1 MRLPWNAGGSDDAFS
16 LAPLLSSRTWAACDR
31 ALRGMLYPFARGAAA
46 QQSFRRVMSYY
57 NPFIATYFQWLHA
70 LTTAMTCLIPAL
82 LLTELYLCLN
92 DSIYPD
98 QPVDDYDNRLTILLC
113 IALMLWSLFVSST
126 LQHFGFLRLQKRL
139 PRAAWLPPLSLRALA
154 ALGVTLAFLYV
165 ACKMNEARLVYLL
178 YSPKDFERDS
188 SGVDI
193 PGFSF
198 SRVYQFSLKVRA
210 RARCSV
216 IA

>member
-1 MRLPWNAGGSDDAFS
+1 L
-16 LAPLLSSRTWAACDR
+16 
-31 ALRGMLYPFARGAAA
+31 
-46 QQSFRRVMSYY
+46 
-57 NPFIATYFQWLHA
+57 
-70 LTTAMTCLIPAL
+70 LIPAL
-82 LLTELYLCLN
+82 LLAELYLCVN
-92 DSIYPD
+92 DSMYPG

-113 IALMLWSLFVSST
+113 IALMLWSVFVSST
-126 LQHFGFLRLQKRL
+126 LQHFGFVRPQKRR
-139 PRAAWLPPLSLRALA
+139 PRAAWLPPPSLRALA

-198 SRVYQFSLKVRA
+198 SRVYQFALKVRA
-210 RARCSV
+210 RARRSV